1 MQPLID
7 PRPLESPAYWE
18 QEPSGL
24 IDYSVTEFQWN
35 KETRKID
42 KKVSYYTSKIP
53 ELLEVIAGMLRTSGD
68 SQIEVDASQ
77 YQPLE
82 LVTTPMHYNV
92 KISDFTGMH
101 WQARW
106 LDRSTEFESI
116 YEEEDGTDNSE
127 LLATVEWLCNEC
139 KGFLINVSP
148 YDPTP

>member
-1 MQPLID
+1 MPELID
-7 PRPLESPAYWE
+7 PRPLEDPAYW
-18 QEPSGL
+18 QVEPIGL

-35 KETRKID
+35 KETKKID
-42 KKVSYYTSKIP
+42 KKTSYYTSKLP
-53 ELLEVIAGMLRTSGD
+53 ELLDTVAGLLRTTGD
-68 SQIEVDASQ
+68 AQIEVDASQ

-82 LVTTPMHYNV
+82 LLTTPMHYNV

-106 LDRSTEFESI
+106 LYSSTETEAI

-139 KGFLINVSP
+139 KGFLINLAP